1 MIQIY
6 INLNENIR
14 KSENEGFFKILNEF
28 LNFHPGGTHLKFLFQ
43 SIQKNLFIVIRQKQS
58 LLFGR
63 REAESRSHRLKYNQN
78 YLPFFFYLKAAS
90 INSLEAPDYLS
101 NRQNLSKVAE
111 SSNRILADE
120 ILWVITKI

>member
-43 SIQKNLFIVIRQKQS
+43 SIQKNLFIRNTTETEFAVWT
-58 LLFGR
+58 
-63 REAESRSHRLKYNQN
+63 ERS
-78 YLPFFFYLKAAS
+78 
-90 INSLEAPDYLS
+90 
-101 NRQNLSKVAE
+101 
-111 SSNRILADE
+111 
-120 ILWVITKI
+120 